1 MSKLAYLGAV
11 AALSILSSAAP
22 AQIVFDNSAP
32 PPAAAPQSGKKM
44 TDLNKVVCRTQ
55 EEIGSR
61 LQNHKVCMTSEQ
73 WKVYAQQYKDQV
85 QEIQSQATVRS
96 SN

>member
-1 MSKLAYLGAV
+1 MSKLVYV
-11 AALSILSSAAP
+11 AAALLAVPAPLLAQAQQAAP
-22 AQIVFDNSAP
+22 A
-32 PPAAAPQSGKKM
+32 PAKPQAQAM

-61 LQNHKVCMTSEQ
+61 LQNHKVCMTNEQ